1 MAVLLASVH
10 PVHIA
15 HLLRAL
21 HKSRRATTHLP
32 SQPPLLQLLVHRIHG
47 DHIARGQRHHHCR
60 RCHRHHQMRRSL
72 SLTPHARPYHLR
84 VQVQVRRQRARR
96 LVVAE
101 EQQVPARPAQ
111 TTPHLSPSPSLHLA
125 SRAQRLAQ
133 RAALLP
139 ELLAERRQ
147 ERRELRRLLPEAR
160 RQHQHHAHAARLR
173 FSQRARAHAVSHQ
186 PVGRAR
192 ARLRLQLHVRQ
203 ELAVLRFTPPAR
215 RCHVRQ
221 EALLHR
227 LAAQPARRYASDPA
241 DVTTL
246 ADTKVVPENHL
257 IAHTEVGPQLCLTA
271 WSHADEE
278 VVEEEAAEANRGE
291 PHADL
296 RHERVDVAAGGGVR
310 REGDEPV
317 ERLNMRGRGGNDA
330 KAVEVLPVERG

>member
-1 MAVLLASVH
+1 M
-10 PVHIA
+10 
-15 HLLRAL
+15 
-21 HKSRRATTHLP
+21 
-32 SQPPLLQLLVHRIHG
+32 
-47 DHIARGQRHHHCR
+47 
-60 RCHRHHQMRRSL
+60 
-72 SLTPHARPYHLR
+72 
-84 VQVQVRRQRARR
+84 
-96 LVVAE
+96 
-101 EQQVPARPAQ
+101 
-111 TTPHLSPSPSLHLA
+111 PHLSPSSSLHLA

-139 ELLAERRQ
+139 KLLAERRQ
-147 ERRELRRLLPEAR
+147 ERRELRRLLSEAR

-173 FSQRARAHAVSHQ
+173 FSQRARTHAVSHQ

-221 EALLHR
+221 EALLRR

-241 DVTTL
+241 DATTL

-271 WSHADEE
+271 WSHANEE

-296 RHERVDVAAGGGVR
+296 RHECVDVAAGGGVR

-317 ERLNMRGRGGNDA
+317 ERLKMRGRGGNDA